1 MIKKV
6 TTREFS
12 RYFSQYR
19 GEDVDVMSNGEVVGQ
34 WRVSDS
40 SGHHIEGV
48 VSDSN
53 VKEVHIKGGV
63 PEKKFKSFFKDKS
76 VNQGIDNL

>member
-1 MIKKV
+1 
-6 TTREFS
+6 
-12 RYFSQYR
+12 
-19 GEDVDVMSNGEVVGQ
+19 
-34 WRVSDS
+34 
-40 SGHHIEGV
+40 